1 MKKII
6 TVALTF
12 IMCANLTWSQEY
24 KVITIVESIVPMGA
38 GRSRIIEN
46 QGSINI
52 SDITTE
58 REGDQSKSGDV
69 KRSDL
74 KKADDNLKET
84 KLLNF
89 YSLVGINFGNIASN
103 DVIIAAKMNE
113 MTKEGWKVAYITS
126 GVESDGGTGDGSGI
140 FITRIFFSR

>member
-6 TVALTF
+6 TLVVTL
-12 IMCANLTWSQEY
+12 ISSINLAWAQEY

-52 SDITTE
+52 GDVTTE
-58 REGDQSKSGDV
+58 REGDHSKSGDV

-89 YSLVGINFGNIASN
+89 YALTGINFGNIASN
-103 DVIIAAKMNE
+103 DAVIAAKINE
-113 MTKEGWKVAYITS
+113 MIKEGWKVAYITS
-126 GVESDGGTGDGSGI
+126 GVESDGGTGDGNGI